1 MFIMG
6 IILYSAMGLFTFA
19 IFNRMFPNVGD
30 EKKIVAGI
38 FWPISIVVTNVIL
51 ILELFR
57 GKNE

>member
-1 MFIMG
+1 MIVMG

-19 IFNRMFPNVGD
+19 IFNRMFPKVSD
-30 EKKIVAGI
+30 KKKIVAGLL
-38 FWPISIVVTNVIL
+38 WPISIIVANVML